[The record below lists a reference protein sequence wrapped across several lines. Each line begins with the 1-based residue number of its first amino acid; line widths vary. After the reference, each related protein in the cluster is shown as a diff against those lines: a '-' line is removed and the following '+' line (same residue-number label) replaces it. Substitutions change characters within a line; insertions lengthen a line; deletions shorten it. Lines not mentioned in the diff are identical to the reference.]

1 MSNPP
6 TTPDKPTLTA
16 EEVARVK
23 ELLDSD
29 ASALVKTVGV
39 VAAALTPMARRHGER
54 EAAKRSGQRAEEARQ
69 QEADAER
76 RAKEKREKQAE
87 KLRKLYEKWCLRD
100 TWLLDMEAV
109 PLALG
114 EEPTWL
120 SYVIEGADTLLK
132 LAISCAGHSLPIE
145 NVNEAQS
152 KWKVKPANWV
162 RWLKEKRYAVN
173 AQLKAITPPKVPEM
187 KAEAQTARATAT
199 REKNKARRLGHLR
212 RFLEEVEQRAR
223 ARNLS
228 WDRTGIPTA
237 KADFL
242 AEFFKQYP
250 QYGDLSRASFDNDFT
265 QLGVKFKPGVR
276 RNKNNVLRGLFSNG
290 QAPSNRT

>member
-1 MSNPP
+1 MK
-6 TTPDKPTLTA
+6 PDKPTLTP
-16 EEVARVK
+16 EEEARVK
-23 ELLDSD
+23 ELLNSD
-29 ASALVKTVGV
+29 EPGLRKTLGV
-39 VAAALTPMARRHGER
+39 VGISLGSMTRHRAAI
-54 EAAKRSGQRAEEARQ
+54 EAAKTPEQRAREARWHK
-69 QEADAER
+69 EEDER
-76 RAKEKREKQAE
+76 RAREKKEKQAE

-173 AQLKAITPPKVPEM
+173 AQLEAITQPKVPEI

-265 QLGVKFKPGVR
+265 HLGVKFKPGVR